1 MDRYILASQSS
12 RRREL
17 LHLVLNDYEVIPA
30 QGEEVVTSS
39 DPAEAV
45 KELSL
50 QKAME
55 VAQKVRPCQG
65 DRIVVIGADTVVA
78 VDGKILGKPE
88 DRADAARMIGMLQ
101 GREHHV
107 YTGVTVCW
115 TQDPADETENPGRGE
130 TGIRHFS
137 FSEETAV
144 DVFPMN
150 RGETLTEFRERSA
163 SLSAAS
169 AGTTTMWSDSLQ
181 RVCTMRWAEED
192 YCRSLFIISL
202 QKTSPLSNCALRGC
216 FMFLINNL
224 PGRCV
229 FLRGSYSR
237 ELY

>member
-1 MDRYILASQSS
+1 MDRYILASQSP

-17 LHLVLNDYEVIPA
+17 LHLILNDYEVIPA

-150 RGETLTEFRERSA
+150 RGEIEA
-163 SLSAAS
+163 
-169 AGTTTMWSDSLQ
+169 
-181 RVCTMRWAEED
+181 
-192 YCRSLFIISL
+192 YISL
-202 QKTSPLSNCALRGC
+202 KEPYDKAGAYGIQGAFSVFIRG
-216 FMFLINNL
+216 IRGDYNNVVGL
-224 PGRCV
+224 PAARLYHEMGR
-229 FLRGSYSR
+229 RG
-237 ELY
+237 LL

>member
-1 MDRYILASQSS
+1 MDRYILASQSP

-39 DPAEAV
+39 DPAEVV

-78 VDGKILGKPE
+78 VDGRILGKPE

-115 TQDPADETENPGRGE
+115 LQDPADETENQGSGE

-150 RGETLTEFRERSA
+150 RGEIEA
-163 SLSAAS
+163 
-169 AGTTTMWSDSLQ
+169 
-181 RVCTMRWAEED
+181 
-192 YCRSLFIISL
+192 YISL
-202 QKTSPLSNCALRGC
+202 KEPYDKAGAYGIQGAFSVFIRG
-216 FMFLINNL
+216 IRGDYNNVVGL
-224 PGRCV
+224 PAARLYHEMGR
-229 FLRGSYSR
+229 RG
-237 ELY
+237 LL